1 MSYPFGITGIG
12 NNPYMSGLGAY
23 GLPGDSTYSSYYTP
37 SFMGMGMGMTGM
49 GMAGLGM
56 SGMMGMYPEYM
67 KQMNQAYQDMEKNQL
82 THAGAMHDL
91 LLQNQTN
98 AYVAEDRA
106 LFEKAMADHGLQTSI
121 VNLAQKIREGDSDGV
136 CEEYDKI
143 KGTIYE
149 KFNKYFKDN
158 PNTDPAKSVRQV
170 IEGMYAEIITK
181 KSGEQVSLRSDIE
194 RYGETAFMHGF
205 NKNFFGKKDYHNK
218 YTEETLSYLYGTSID
233 NKGGKD
239 RMQKIGGVGG
249 RVAEGATA
257 AAAGYGTGLSL
268 AAIGACLSS
277 NVRKFLG
284 TDFVRDEAGKIMKE
298 NGKKLKACTFEN
310 GLKKA
315 AKYSKWAA
323 LLALGADVVWQ
334 LSRD

>member
-23 GLPGDSTYSSYYTP
+23 ALPGGSSTYSSYYTP

-56 SGMMGMYPEYM
+56 PGMMGMYPEYM
-67 KQMNQAYQDMEKNQL
+67 KQMNQVYQDMEKNQL
-82 THAGAMHDL
+82 THAGAMHEL
-91 LLQNQTN
+91 LLQNKTN
-98 AYVAEDRA
+98 AYAAEDRA
-106 LFEKAMADHGLQTSI
+106 LFEQVMTDSGLQTSI

-170 IEGMYAEIITK
+170 IENMYASIISQ
-181 KSGEQVSLRSDIE
+181 KSGEVVSLRSDIE
-194 RYGETAFMHGF
+194 RFGETALMHGF
-205 NKNFFGKKDYHNK
+205 NEKFFGKKDYHKK
-218 YTEETLSYLYGTSID
+218 YTEETLSYLYGTRID

-239 RMQKIGGVGG
+239 RMEKIGGIGG
-249 RVAEGATA
+249 RAAEGAIVG
-257 AAAGYGTGLSL
+257 AAGALTLPI
-268 AAIGACLSS
+268 AATAVKGVLSS
-277 NVRKFLG
+277 ITPSKISSKIAECSTFNKKFAWIG
-284 TDFVRDEAGKIMKE
+284 G
-298 NGKKLKACTFEN
+298 
-310 GLKKA
+310 
-315 AKYSKWAA
+315 

>member
-37 SFMGMGMGMTGM
+37 SFMGMGMTGM

-56 SGMMGMYPEYM
+56 SGMMGVYPEYM
-67 KQMNQAYQDMEKNQL
+67 KQMNQVYQDMEKNQL

-218 YTEETLSYLYGTSID
+218 YTEETLSYLYGTRID

-239 RMQKIGGVGG
+239 RMEKMGEIGG
-249 RVAEGATA
+249 RVAEGVTA
-257 AAAGYGTGLSL
+257 AAAGYGAGIGL
-268 AAIGACLSS
+268 AA
-277 NVRKFLG
+277 V
-284 TDFVRDEAGKIMKE
+284 GKILNPLGICE
-298 NGKKLKACTFEN
+298 KL
-310 GLKKA
+310 GLKGTH
-315 AKYSKWAA
+315 SLGKWAA
-323 LLALGADVVWQ
+323 IAALGADIVWQ